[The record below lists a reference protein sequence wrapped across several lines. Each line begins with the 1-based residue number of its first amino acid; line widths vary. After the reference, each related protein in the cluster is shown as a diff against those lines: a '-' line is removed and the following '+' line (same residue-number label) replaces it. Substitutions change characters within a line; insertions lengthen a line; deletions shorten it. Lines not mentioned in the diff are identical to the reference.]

1 MNTEQRQITVVQS
14 AALPPPPPFLAVP
27 GPPPQAWPAWKE
39 TFMSFL
45 GAAGLEGVDPKRKKQ
60 ILFSLLGIEGQRI
73 VSAFGFT
80 NLPHS
85 ELLDEF
91 ETFLAAVESHFV
103 FSGSLALER
112 KKLRLRVQ
120 QPGESV
126 TEFLAALRHQHALC
140 AFEDGSENTRLCDLF
155 LDGLI
160 SRRVQDRILR
170 DCVGRQVPTLERAIQ
185 LALQFEQLARTAE
198 QYHQPRQGEPVASC
212 STAPVQYV
220 AGPETEQVQAAARH
234 NDQSP
239 ALFSGDDCFSEH
251 GPMLHARRRDRVT
264 FHIETRLLR
273 ERGRNRTTT
282 HVGFAAEGI
291 TPGRTALHSTRSVSS
306 AVKSDILPSFVEAA
320 RRRQPRMVDAGDL
333 HFQVVAVDRTPDARG
348 GLWYQLYHTALPWIQ
363 GLVNHANNLK
373 LVIKHRLL
381 FQGVLSGNGDFQED

>member
-198 QYHQPRQGEPVASC
+198 QYHQPPQGEPVASC

-234 NDQSP
+234 DDQSP

-251 GPMLHARRRDRVT
+251 GARFPSWPRDPTRHAPRSQWGRPGTAHAPRPPARQSNIPHRDPPPARTGPQQDNYSCWFCGRRNHARENCPALNSQC
-264 FHIETRLLR
+264 FQCGKIGH
-273 ERGRNRTTT
+273 
-282 HVGFAAEGI
+282 FA
-291 TPGRTALHSTRSVSS
+291 V
-306 AVKSDILPSFVEAA
+306 
-320 RRRQPRMVDAGDL
+320 
-333 HFQVVAVDRTPDARG
+333 
-348 GLWYQLYHTALPWIQ
+348 WYQLYHTALPWIQ

>member
-27 GPPPQAWPAWKE
+27 GPPPLAWPAWKE

-126 TEFLAALRHQHALC
+126 TEFLAALRHQHALS

-220 AGPETEQVQAAARH
+220 AGSETEQVQAAARH

-282 HVGFAAEGI
+282 HNSGRPRR
-291 TPGRTALHSTRSVSS
+291 PGPTTAFNYNVTIDGDAPVLSLESQDRSLYD
-306 AVKSDILPSFVEAA
+306 AFIADVK
-320 RRRQPRMVDAGDL
+320 
-333 HFQVVAVDRTPDARG
+333 
-348 GLWYQLYHTALPWIQ
+348 WYQLYHTALPWIQ

-381 FQGVLSGNGDFQED
+381 FQGVLRGNGDFQED